1 MSCGAST
8 DPRKEPGVR
17 IRIVV
22 ASLATALTGALAVP
36 AAATAAPT
44 DPTTNIIGGSTV
56 SSAPWAAAVFSNGR
70 FTCSGTIISADYVLT
85 ARHCISGTMSVRVGS
100 VNRTS
105 GGVTRTVATTS
116 TRYDLALM
124 RLSSSVSTSYM
135 PLSSAYPPIN
145 STNSIYGWGQ
155 TCYSG
160 CDASTTLKTATVRVT
175 STNQTDAYG
184 GRAIGSTEISGNA
197 WRGDSG
203 GPQVYN
209 GAQVGVASTA
219 DGQSRQYYGSV
230 AYNRAW
236 ITQISGV

>member
-1 MSCGAST
+1 MYPHRQ

-22 ASLATALTGALAVP
+22 ASLATALTGILAAP
-36 AAATAAPT
+36 AAANAVEPGP
-44 DPTTNIIGGSTV
+44 DQIIGGNTV
-56 SSAPWAAAVFSNGR
+56 ASAPWAAAVLSNGS
-70 FTCSGTIISADYVLT
+70 FTCSGTIISANYVLT
-85 ARHCISGTMSVRVGS
+85 ARHCINGTMSVRIGS

-105 GGVTRTVATTS
+105 GGVTRTVAATS

-135 PLSSAYPPIN
+135 PLSSAYPPVN
-145 STNSIYGWGQ
+145 STNSLYGWGQ

-160 CDASTTLKTATVRVT
+160 CGASTTLKTASVRVT

-184 GRAIGSTEISGNA
+184 GRAIGSTAINGNA

-236 ITQISGV
+236 ITSVAGV

>member
-1 MSCGAST
+1 M
-8 DPRKEPGVR
+8 R

-22 ASLATALTGALAVP
+22 ASLATALTGALAIP
-36 AAATAAPT
+36 AAATAAPS
-44 DPTTNIIGGSTV
+44 DPDRIIGGSTV
-56 SSAPWAAAVFSNGR
+56 SSAPWAAAVFSNGS
-70 FTCSGTIISADYVLT
+70 FTCSGTIISPNYVLT
-85 ARHCISGTMSVRVGS
+85 ARHCISGSMSVRVGS

-105 GGVTRTVATTS
+105 GGVTRTVSATS

-124 RLSSSVSTSYM
+124 RLSSSISTSYM

-145 STNSIYGWGQ
+145 STNSIYGWGM

-160 CDASTTLKTATVRVT
+160 CGASTVLKTATVRVT

-219 DGQSRQYYGSV
+219 DGQARQYYGSV
-230 AYNRAW
+230 AYNRSW
-236 ITQISGV
+236 IRSVAGV

>member
-1 MSCGAST
+1 
-8 DPRKEPGVR
+8 
-17 IRIVV
+17 
-22 ASLATALTGALAVP
+22 
-36 AAATAAPT
+36 
-44 DPTTNIIGGSTV
+44 V
-56 SSAPWAAAVFSNGR
+56 SSAPWAAAVFSNGS

-105 GGVTRTVATTS
+105 GGVTRTVAATS

-124 RLSSSVSTSYM
+124 QLSSPISTSYM
-135 PLSSAYPPIN
+135 PLSSAYPPVN
-145 STNSIYGWGQ
+145 STNSIYGWGM

-160 CDASTTLKTATVRVT
+160 CSASTVLKTATVRVT

-184 GRAIGSTEISGNA
+184 GRAIGSTAINGNA

-236 ITQISGV
+236 ITSVAGV

>member
-1 MSCGAST
+1 M
-8 DPRKEPGVR
+8 R

-22 ASLATALTGALAVP
+22 ASLATALTGALAIP
-36 AAATAAPT
+36 SAALAAVE
-44 DPTTNIIGGSTV
+44 DPSTTIIGGGTV
-56 SSAPWAAAVFSNGR
+56 SSAPWAAAVLSNGS
-70 FTCSGTIISADYVLT
+70 FTCSGTIISANYVLT

-105 GGVTRTVATTS
+105 GGTTRAVSSTS

-124 RLSSSVSTSYM
+124 RLASPITTSYM
-135 PLSSAYPPIN
+135 PLSGAYPPVG
-145 STNSIYGWGQ
+145 STNNIYGWGM

-160 CDASTTLKTATVRVT
+160 CSASTTLKTATVQVT

-184 GRAIGSTEISGNA
+184 GRAIGSTRINGNA

-219 DGQSRQYYGSV
+219 DGTARQYYGSV

-236 ITQISGV
+236 ITSVAGV

>member
-1 MSCGAST
+1 M
-8 DPRKEPGVR
+8 R

-22 ASLATALTGALAVP
+22 ASLATALTGILAAP
-36 AAATAAPT
+36 AAANAVEPGP
-44 DPTTNIIGGSTV
+44 DQIIGGNTV
-56 SSAPWAAAVFSNGR
+56 ASAPWAAAVLSNGS
-70 FTCSGTIISADYVLT
+70 FTCSGTIISANYVLT
-85 ARHCISGTMSVRVGS
+85 ARHCINGTMSVRIGS
-100 VNRTS
+100 VNRSS
-105 GGVTRTVATTS
+105 GGVTRTVAATS

-124 RLSSSVSTSYM
+124 RLSSSVSTTYM
-135 PLSSAYPPIN
+135 PLSNAYPPVG
-145 STNSIYGWGQ
+145 STNSLYGWGQ

-160 CDASTTLKTATVRVT
+160 CGASTTLKTASVRVT

-184 GRAIGSTEISGNA
+184 GRAIGSTAINGNA

-236 ITQISGV
+236 ITSVAGV

>member
-1 MSCGAST
+1 M
-8 DPRKEPGVR
+8 R

-22 ASLATALTGALAVP
+22 ASLATALTGILAAP
-36 AAATAAPT
+36 AAAHAVEPGP
-44 DPTTNIIGGSTV
+44 DLIIGGSTV
-56 SSAPWAAAVFSNGR
+56 ASAPWAAAVLSNGS
-70 FTCSGTIISADYVLT
+70 FTCSGTIISANYVLT
-85 ARHCISGTMSVRVGS
+85 ARHCINGTMSVRIGS

-105 GGVTRTVATTS
+105 GGVTRTVSSTS

-124 RLSSSVSTSYM
+124 RLSSSVSTTYM
-135 PLSSAYPPIN
+135 PLSSAYPPVG
-145 STNSIYGWGQ
+145 STNSLYGWGQ

-160 CDASTTLKTATVRVT
+160 CGASTTLKTANVRVT

-184 GRAIGSTEISGNA
+184 GRAIGSTAINGNA

-236 ITQISGV
+236 ITSVAGV